1 MKFAYKFSNL
11 FGSVYH
17 RGNLLFTPDGNSVI
31 SPVGNRISVFDL
43 RNNKTS
49 TLPVESRFNFTAL
62 DLSPD
67 GCILI
72 AVNEEG
78 EAHLISLI
86 SGTTVHKYRF
96 KRKVRCVRFS
106 PDGKHFAAC
115 KENNVFV
122 FKSPGPATG
131 EFNPFIMERVFHGA
145 FDDTTCLDWSSDSKI
160 LAVGSKDM
168 CTKLY
173 SLQKFANFRGV
184 TLGSHSD
191 AIRAVFFEKNSLDL
205 ITVARN
211 GHLCIW
217 ESSIEPA
224 DLEPWEPFKKKVKE
238 AANSDS
244 EDDIPQITVD
254 KTSKESKESKSD
266 EEMDVDQDGSHQVQ
280 KLTYKRLARHYLN
293 DLVRADRSATLTSAS
308 YHAETH
314 VLVTGFSCGSFF
326 LHEMPNVTL
335 IHSLSISDQVIAS
348 VALNAPGDWIA
359 LGCSGLGQLLVW
371 EWQSETYVMKQQ
383 GHANNMTCLAY
394 SSDGQYVVTGGGD
407 GKVKLWNTSSGFC
420 FVTFHEHTAAVTGV
434 QFSHNRKFVVTSSLD
449 GTVRAFDMT
458 RYRNF
463 RTLTSPRPVQ
473 FTCVALDRSGDFIAA
488 GGQDVFEIYLWSI
501 KLGRL
506 LEILSGH
513 EGPVSSIAFSPSPT
527 STAMA
532 SVSWDKTL
540 RLWNA
545 IESGSAHDTVSLP
558 ADGLF
563 VTYRPDGEEVA
574 VATLD
579 AQVSFFNAK
588 TGDQKSCIEGRND
601 LGSGRSDTDLVTAK
615 QTLKGK
621 AFNSLCYSADG
632 ENILAGGQS
641 KNVCIYNVKESMLVK
656 KFEITQNRSFDAVD
670 DFVNRRNM
678 TEFGNL
684 ALVEEREEA
693 EGGNVALKLPGVRS
707 GDMASRNVKPEVRV
721 FSLQFSP
728 TGQAWS
734 AVTTEG
740 LLVYSLDMGLVF
752 DPFMLELGVTPE
764 STRKTLKDCDYA
776 KALMMAVKMNEQDLI
791 REVVET
797 IPVASVELT
806 VSSMPPVYQVR
817 ALKFVAASLESTR
830 HIDFYLQW
838 STFLLN
844 SLSPGLLRD
853 RGSTTYTQLLPVLLT
868 LQKAL
873 TRKHEELGKICDF
886 NKYTLRYLQKLGE
899 LRKDVNPTKQ
909 VNSEGEE
916 DDDSSE
922 MDDEEL
928 MLMG

>member
-17 RGNLLFTPDGNSVI
+17 QGNLLFTPDGNSVI
-31 SPVGNRISVFDL
+31 SPVGNRITVFDL

-49 TLPVESRFNFTAL
+49 TLPVESRLNFTAL

-86 SGTTVHKYRF
+86 SRTTVHKYRF

-106 PDGKHFAAC
+106 PDGKYFAVC
-115 KENNVFV
+115 KENNVFI

-131 EFNPFIMERVFHGA
+131 EFNPFIMVRVFHGA
-145 FDDTTCLDWSSDSKI
+145 FDDTTCLDWTSDSKI
-160 LAVGSKDM
+160 LAVGAKDM
-168 CTKLY
+168 CTKIY
-173 SLQKFANFRGV
+173 SLDKYANFRGM

-191 AIRAVFFEKNSLDL
+191 AIRAVFFEKDSLDL
-205 ITVARN
+205 ITIARN

-217 ESSIEPA
+217 ESSIDPS
-224 DLEPWEPFKKKVKE
+224 DLEPWEPVRKKIKE
-238 AANSDS
+238 AENSDS
-244 EDDIPQITVD
+244 EDDIPQTAAEEEAKGSKRS
-254 KTSKESKESKSD
+254 KTD
-266 EEMDVDQDGSHQVQ
+266 EEMEVEDNEAVK
-280 KLTYKRLARHYLN
+280 KLVYKRLARHYLN
-293 DLVRADRSATLTSAS
+293 DLVHSDRSARLTSAS

-314 VLVTGFSCGSFF
+314 VLVTGFSNGSFF

-348 VALNAPGDWIA
+348 VSINSGGDWIA

-383 GHANNMTCLAY
+383 GHANNMTCLSY
-394 SSDGQYVVTGGGD
+394 SSDGQYVVTGGDD

-420 FVTFHEHTAAVTGV
+420 FVTFHEHTGGVTGV
-434 QFSHNRKFVVTSSLD
+434 QFSHNRKFVVSASLD

-473 FTCVALDRSGDFIAA
+473 FNCIALDRSGEFVAA
-488 GGQDVFEIYLWSI
+488 GGQDVFDIYLWSM

-513 EGPVSSIAFSPSPT
+513 EGPVCSIAFSPSLT

-545 IESGSAHDTVSLP
+545 IESGSAHQTILLP
-558 ADGLF
+558 SDGLF

-579 AQVSFFNAK
+579 AQISFFDVK
-588 TGDQKSCIEGRND
+588 TGDQRTCIEGRND

-641 KNVCIYNVKESMLVK
+641 KHVCIYNVKECMLVK

-678 TEFGNL
+678 SEFGNL
-684 ALVEEREEA
+684 ALVEGREEN
-693 EGGNVALKLPGVRS
+693 EDGTTALSLPGVRS
-707 GDMASRNVKPEVRV
+707 GDMAARNVKPEVRV

-728 TGQAWS
+728 TGQSWS

-740 LLVYSLDMGLVF
+740 LLVFSLDIGLVF

-764 STRKTLKDCDYA
+764 STRKTLQDKDYA
-776 KALMMAVKMNEQDLI
+776 KALMMALKMNEQDLVQ
-791 REVVET
+791 EVLESVPIE
-797 IPVASVELT
+797 SVELT
-806 VSSMPPVYQVR
+806 VSSMPSVYQVR
-817 ALKFVAASLESTR
+817 VLKFVATYVENSR
-830 HIDFYLQW
+830 HIDFYLRW
-838 STFLLN
+838 STLLLN
-844 SLSPGLLRD
+844 ALSPGLLRD
-853 RGSTTYTQLLPVLLT
+853 RGSTTFTQLLPVLLT
-868 LQKAL
+868 LQKSLA
-873 TRKHEELGKICDF
+873 RKHDDLARICDY
-886 NKYTLRYLQKLGE
+886 NKYTLQYLQKLGD
-899 LRKDVNPTKQ
+899 LRKSADGLKA
-909 VNSEGEE
+909 NSDGEE
-916 DDDSSE
+916 SE
-922 MDDEEL
+922 DTSDDEDL

>member
-1 MKFAYKFSNL
+1 MKFGYKFSNL

-17 RGNLLFTPDGNSVI
+17 RGNLLFTPDGNSVV
-31 SPVGNRISVFDL
+31 SPVGNRITIFDL
-43 RNNKTS
+43 RNNKTY
-49 TLPVESRFNFTAL
+49 TLSVESRFNFTAL

-72 AVNEEG
+72 AVNEQG

-86 SGTTVHKYRF
+86 SKTTVHKYRF
-96 KRKVRCVRFS
+96 NRKVRCVRFS

-131 EFNPFIMERVFHGA
+131 QFNPFIMERVFHGA
-145 FDDTTCLDWSSDSKI
+145 FDDTTCLCWSSDSKV

-173 SLQKFANFRGV
+173 PMEKFANFRAM

-191 AIRAVFFEKNSLDL
+191 AIRAIFFEKNSLDM
-205 ITVARN
+205 ITIARN
-211 GHLCIW
+211 GHLCVW
-217 ESSIEPA
+217 ESSIDLS
-224 DLEPWEPFKKKVKE
+224 DLEPWEPKQKVKKE
-238 AANSDS
+238 AENSDS
-244 EDDIPQITVD
+244 EDDIPPKKYD
-254 KTSKESKESKSD
+254 EADSSKKKD
-266 EEMDVDQDGSHQVQ
+266 DDMDIEEDGAVQ
-280 KLTYKRLARHYLN
+280 KLVYKRLARHYLN
-293 DLVRADRSATLTSAS
+293 DLVRTDRSATLTSAA
-308 YHAETH
+308 YHESTH

-335 IHSLSISDQVIAS
+335 IHSLSISDQVIAT
-348 VALNAPGDWIA
+348 VCLNAPGDWIA
-359 LGCSGLGQLLVW
+359 LGCAGLGQLLVW

-383 GHANNMTCLAY
+383 GHSNNMTCMAY

-420 FVTFHEHTAAVTGV
+420 FVTFHEHTGAVSGV
-434 QFSHNRKFVVTSSLD
+434 QFSQNRKFVISSSLD

-473 FTCVALDRSGDFIAA
+473 FTCVAIDKSGEFVAA
-488 GGQDVFEIYLWSI
+488 GGQDVFEIYLWSM

-513 EGPVSSIAFSPSPT
+513 EGPVCSVAFSPSLT

-540 RLWNA
+540 RIWNA
-545 IESGSAHDTVSLP
+545 IESGSAHNTVSLSG
-558 ADGLF
+558 DGLF
-563 VTYRPDGEEVA
+563 VTYRPDGEEIA
-574 VATLD
+574 VASLD
-579 AQVSFFNAK
+579 AQISFFNAK
-588 TGDQKSCIEGRND
+588 TGDQTSSIEGRKD

-615 QTLKGK
+615 QSLKGK

-632 ENILAGGQS
+632 QNILAGGQS

-684 ALVEEREEA
+684 ALVEEREVN
-693 EGGNVALKLPGVRS
+693 EGGNVAVPLPGVRS

-721 FSLQFSP
+721 YSLQFSP
-728 TGQAWS
+728 TGQSWT

-740 LLVYSLDMGLVF
+740 LLVYSLDAGLVF
-752 DPFMLELGVTPE
+752 DPFMLELGITPE
-764 STRKTLKDCDYA
+764 STRKTLEDEDYA
-776 KALMMAVKMNEQDLI
+776 KALMMAVKINEQDLTQ
-791 REVVET
+791 EVLES
-797 IPVASVELT
+797 IPIGSLELT
-806 VSSMPPVYQVR
+806 VSSMPAMYQIRV
-817 ALKFVAASLESTR
+817 LKFVASSLESTR
-830 HIDFYLQW
+830 HIDFYLRW

-853 RGSTTYTQLLPVLLT
+853 RGSITHSQLMPVLLT
-868 LQKAL
+868 LQKAI
-873 TRKHEELGKICDF
+873 TRKRDDLAKICDY
-886 NKYTLRYLQKLGE
+886 NKYTLRYLKKLSV
-899 LRKDVNPTKQ
+899 LRKSDNALEGT
-909 VNSEGEE
+909 SDGEE
-916 DDDSSE
+916 NGNSDNTDE
-922 MDDEEL
+922 EEL

>member
-1 MKFAYKFSNL
+1 MKFSYKFSNL

-31 SPVGNRISVFDL
+31 SPVGNRISIFDL
-43 RNNKTS
+43 RNNKTC
-49 TLPVESRFNFTAL
+49 TLPVESRFNFTSL

-86 SGTTVHKYRF
+86 SRTTVHKYRF

-115 KENNVFV
+115 KENNVFI

-145 FDDTTCLDWSSDSKI
+145 FDDTTCLSWSSDSRV

-168 CTKLY
+168 TTKLY
-173 SLQKFANFRGV
+173 SLEKFANFRGM

-191 AIRAVFFEKNSLDL
+191 AIRAIFFEKNSLDL
-205 ITVARN
+205 ITIARN
-211 GHLCIW
+211 GHLCVW
-217 ESSIEPA
+217 ESSIDLS
-224 DLEPWEPFKKKVKE
+224 DLEPWEPKKKIKRE
-238 AANSDS
+238 ADNSDS
-244 EDDIPQITVD
+244 EDDILQKKADETDSAKD
-254 KTSKESKESKSD
+254 KKD
-266 EEMDVDQDGSHQVQ
+266 EDLELEEKNGVQ
-280 KLTYKRLARHYLN
+280 KLVYKRLARHYLN
-293 DLVRADRSATLTSAS
+293 DLVRADRSATLTSAA
-308 YHAETH
+308 YHDSSH
-314 VLVTGFSCGSFF
+314 VLVTGYSCGSFF

-348 VALNAPGDWIA
+348 VSLNAPGDWIA

-383 GHANNMTCLAY
+383 GHASNMTSLAY

-407 GKVKLWNTSSGFC
+407 GKVKLWNTATGFC
-420 FVTFHEHTAAVTGV
+420 FVTFHEHTAAVSGV
-434 QFSHNRKFVVTSSLD
+434 QFSNNRKFVVSSSLD

-473 FTCVALDRSGDFIAA
+473 FTCVALDRTGEFVAA
-488 GGQDVFEIYLWSI
+488 GGQDVFEIYLWSM

-513 EGPVSSIAFSPSPT
+513 EGPVCSIAFNPSPT

-545 IESGSAHDTVSLP
+545 IETGSAHDTISLSG
-558 ADGLF
+558 DGLH

-579 AQVSFFNAK
+579 SQIAFFNAK
-588 TGDQKSCIEGRND
+588 TGDQTGSIEGRND
-601 LGSGRSDTDLVTAK
+601 LGSGRADTDLVTAK
-615 QTLKGK
+615 QTLKAK
-621 AFNSLCYSADG
+621 SFNSLCYSADG
-632 ENILAGGQS
+632 QNILAGGQS

-678 TEFGNL
+678 TEFGNM
-684 ALVEEREEA
+684 ALVEEREDN
-693 EGGNVALKLPGVRS
+693 EGGNVAVPLPGVRS

-740 LLVYSLDMGLVF
+740 LLVYSLDVGLVF

-764 STRKTLKDCDYA
+764 STRKTLENQDYA

-791 REVVET
+791 QEVVES
-797 IPVASVELT
+797 IPVGSVELT
-806 VSSMPPVYQVR
+806 VSSMPSMYQVR
-817 ALKFVAASLESTR
+817 VLKFVASSLESTR

-844 SLSPGLLRD
+844 SLSPGLLRE
-853 RGSTTYTQLLPVLLT
+853 RGSMTYTQIMPVLLT
-868 LQKAL
+868 LQKAI
-873 TRKHEELGKICDF
+873 TRKHTDLAKICDF
-886 NKYTLRYLQKLGE
+886 NKYTLQYLKKLST
-899 LRKDVNPTKQ
+899 LRAHKSALEAAPT
-909 VNSEGEE
+909 SDGEE
-916 DDDSSE
+916 
-922 MDDEEL
+922 MDNSDNTDEDEL